1 MDHAFLILIFV
12 AASGLVTVGGFLIA
26 CVFVLVTEGK
36 HEARKFFW
44 SEWNGRQIDDYQ
56 N

>member
-1 MDHAFLILIFV
+1 MDNL
-12 AASGLVTVGGFLIA
+12 
-26 CVFVLVTEGK
+26 FVLLVFICAIGFITFSGFMLACLVVLITEGK